1 MARTIIETES
11 KESLKSIL
19 IRTGFNLFPA
29 YRRSGGRICF
39 LSEDWKDVHV
49 KLKLSWKTRN
59 YVGTTFGGSIYGALD
74 PIYMIQLI
82 YILGKD
88 YVVWDKAATINF
100 IKPVSKTV
108 YARFLLTDEIINEI
122 ILKVKTDQKY
132 VINLPVDFQDE
143 HGTIYAKVEKILY
156 IADKNYY
163 KNKQA

>member
-1 MARTIIETES
+1 MSNTIFKTES
-11 KESLKSIL
+11 KESPKSKL

-39 LSEDWKDVHV
+39 LSDDWKDVHV

-59 YVGTTFGGSIYGALD
+59 YVGTVFGGSIYGALD

-88 YVVWDKAATINF
+88 YVVWDKAATIDF
-100 IKPVSKTV
+100 IKPINKTV
-108 YARFLLTDEIINEI
+108 FARFLLTDEIIKEI
-122 ILKVKTDQKY
+122 ILKVKANGKY
-132 VINLPVDFQDE
+132 IINLPVTFQDE
-143 HGTIYAKVEKILY
+143 TGVMYAKVEKVIY
-156 IADKNYY
+156 IADKIYY